1 MAKNEIRSILVA
13 VDISHDGNAVCAFA
27 RNLARALGA
36 EVTALYVVEELPA
49 GLKGLDLPALRP
61 EDELPAREEEA
72 LQTLREHA
80 LEHLGPDAGLYVT
93 AGEPARE
100 ILRVARER
108 GIDLVVMG
116 NHGRKGL
123 ARALYGSTVQEVTEA
138 AAVPVLT
145 VPLPG

>member
-1 MAKNEIRSILVA
+1 MATNEIHSILVA

-36 EVTALYVVEELPA
+36 QVTALYVVEELPE
-49 GLKGLDLPALRP
+49 GLRGLDLPALRP
-61 EDELPAREEEA
+61 EDDVPGQEQEALRRLRDHAREN
-72 LQTLREHA
+72 
-80 LEHLGPDAGLYVT
+80 LGPDAGLYVT

-123 ARALYGSTVQEVTEA
+123 AKALYGSTVQEVTEA

-145 VPLPG
+145 VPVPG